1 MDNFVYRGTLVP
13 VTDLPGR
20 HYVLLAPVAHLC
32 RQPDFHLKAT
42 IGITGMGFR
51 GCRGNAEF
59 AGVDNA
65 GVVKSA
71 IWVVIIGYF
80 NNRYMDFNGLFV
92 AALMGN
98 LNT

>member
-1 MDNFVYRGTLVP
+1 M
-13 VTDLPGR
+13 R
-20 HYVLLAPVAHLC
+20 HDMARV
-32 RQPDFHLKAT
+32 D
-42 IGITGMGFR
+42 I
-51 GCRGNAEF
+51 

-71 IWVVIIGYF
+71 MWVVIIGYF
-80 NNRYMDFNGLFV
+80 NNRFMYFNGLYV

>member
-1 MDNFVYRGTLVP
+1 MTLN
-13 VTDLPGR
+13 
-20 HYVLLAPVAHLC
+20 LA
-32 RQPDFHLKAT
+32 Q
-42 IGITGMGFR
+42 
-51 GCRGNAEF
+51 GNAEF

-71 IWVVIIGYF
+71 IWVIIIGYF
-80 NNRYMDFNGLFV
+80 NNRFMDFNGLFV